1 MLKNKRKAF
10 SFAEVMI
17 VLAISSGL
25 LVIATLTFSGRSRVQ
40 SDEAARLL
48 MQEIRT
54 VRNSAQQGQGPQN
67 GVVPAGSELSGSEL
81 FGQAIVFKN
90 EQEGLEVR
98 KLAVKGGTISAYE
111 TYSISTNGLK
121 FNLYNDNSGFKS
133 CILPSCNSPL
143 TQNPSSSV
151 ALVIRDGT
159 GESYFFQN
167 ESEISEPA
175 KYTPTNQKRFQL
187 AMYNST
193 DGGLN
198 QSRFKYYA
206 IFNTPVPNEQELK
219 VYP

>member
-25 LVIATLTFSGRSRVQ
+25 LVIATLTFSGRARVQ

-67 GVVPAGSELSGSEL
+67 GAVPAGSELPGSEL

-98 KLAVKGGTISAYE
+98 KLALKKNGQIFDYE

-121 FNLYNDNSGFKS
+121 FNLYTDNDGFKS
-133 CILPSCNSPL
+133 CILTSCGSPF
-143 TQNPSSSV
+143 TQSV

-167 ESEISEPA
+167 DSEIRDPN
-175 KYTPTNQKRFQL
+175 KYTPTNQKPFRL

-193 DGGLN
+193 DGDLS

-206 IFNTPVPNEQELK
+206 IFKTPVPNEQELK

>member
-25 LVIATLTFSGRSRVQ
+25 LVIATLTFSGRARVQ

-54 VRNSAQQGQGPQN
+54 VRNSAQQGQGPQI
-67 GVVPAGSELSGSEL
+67 GAVPAGSEL
-81 FGQAIVFKN
+81 FGQAIVFK
-90 EQEGLEVR
+90 EGADSLEVR
-98 KLAVKGGTISAYE
+98 KLALKGGTISVYE

-121 FNLYNDNSGFKS
+121 FNLYTDNNGFKS
-133 CILPSCNSPL
+133 CILTSCNSPF
-143 TQNPSSSV
+143 TQSV

-167 ESEISEPA
+167 ESEISKPDN
-175 KYTPTNQKRFQL
+175 YNLTNQKPFRL